1 MAGPI
6 GSTNAPSLT
15 WRRRVFRCFLRSMR
29 ARLTMLEEGASY
41 RMPLLMTKPVM
52 QSLCGAALQRTWIIC
67 ECERWHGG
75 GRSQALQEGQI
86 EMERKDSRR
95 CCSLLSQPV
104 PLLSEFLASVGCCV
118 ALSTLIRSGVMRHTR
133 RVTWQHS
140 PLDKHVVVVVQCVV
154 QRDECSTATFWPT
167 AQLIMFGVLRLTNT
181 DLMGRLQMLVANT
194 AYITICS
201 MRKDSFRAKSSYEC
215 RMNEQWSCA
224 GICVEPQSEQRSL
237 GTSQQATVETH
248 NLSGIDR
255 TTPAAS
261 LSTAITPI
269 NFPNCSSSSSSSQP
283 DCVTDAT
290 NLSNLSAVDGRILI
304 SCPTVSLNKV
314 EEQKNNSCS
323 YESSSSVPT
332 DDIILSSSS
341 ETLTDETY
349 PSTSTADT
357 NIFDE
362 KTTLQDCQLSRI
374 IRRRCRFL
382 LPSKISHKL
391 LRIVLKQPT
400 TLKHLNITSVKVGE
414 SDLLPVIVN
423 DATLSL
429 LSISYSNT
437 SSEMNSLA
445 GVPVGANGTDRPHV
459 YDPFQSENNRHEL
472 TPSTS
477 TGHAPGKRRTGI
489 INNDMYQTAIG
500 MHGYVAAATGQS
512 SAATVVA
519 SVKQQQSQIS
529 NTSSPLLVNL
539 LRSSSPVATV
549 GMHNL
554 QHTHLART
562 SATVMQH
569 MSASSPQTQGT
580 AGYSSYT
587 YMGQSAMNAAVQPGR
602 MRPSA
607 IPVEASHLTTSTH
620 GHSEQQQIRSASQA
634 VSMER
639 HQQMVAP
646 QQQGAPTQQLPQTY
660 YPQYNQRRPM
670 LAGFAVRGQMPQQQ
684 PSVYA
689 HQQGQMMPPHYIHV
703 QQQPRLSGQPVSV
716 HFHQTLSLEQ
726 DVNISGSPMP
736 DPAPPTKK
744 RKRPTKKQLKEA
756 EIAQQAAA
764 AAAAQQQFMLEQQM
778 NNRVPS
784 ANAHT
789 VDRPPTMPQVMH
801 SGQPSVG
808 ITYAQHPQGYPPQT
822 LRSPPA
828 VSAQTGPIV
837 QNSSL
842 NSSFYQQQSVW
853 IPQHQ
858 QQIVPQQRPQMIYGG
873 QMQHHWQNS
882 QSHHARMMYPQAD
895 NVSEMSG
902 GSSGSVHTSPMTS
915 RNASIDYSPA
925 SQSSST
931 MSPLYQQQ
939 QPNVVYQQL
948 PNQQTPPSG
957 LTYPQPSSSQQQI
970 AVTARPQQQTMPIQI
985 QEAQQQQPSHFSTE
999 QHCLDMQPKSCLPVL
1014 QGGGDF
1020 EMDDELG
1027 ANIADDCGDYNDL
1040 DSIEPMT
1047 ESSEFGATLMASHQ
1061 QQMQQRP
1068 ANIQQHMQEQQQ
1080 QQLCYGRMLPPQ
1092 NRYDIQSP
1100 IQQQTVGY
1108 MRQMCNET
1116 QMRQCGF
1123 PSTLGLSQQ
1132 QQQLLPQGY
1141 SSPQQQQQPSQV
1153 THQQYAASP
1162 LSQQQQQSIRTPL
1175 SAPPTMH
1182 SQSQLHPVCGRIDDL
1197 RSSRSDG
1204 EVTPRT
1210 PVIDSNVAS
1219 VEYDKD
1225 PINSTI
1231 DAVVMRALSD
1241 QDSLSSTSVSNYF
1254 RGSRNRLSAN
1264 TQLSTAEQTGSND
1277 RGKVM
1282 GNNLTT
1288 SMRPVNT
1295 TKQPGQFQNSQ
1306 QTQQLSNTD
1315 DSLMEGGL
1323 GITSSHNGQTTGN
1336 STLSPNKMPV
1346 SIQQL
1351 ASASRENLHGV
1362 TCGGNN
1368 EMHSLSLSG
1377 RQQKDQRISDGIVDQ
1392 RQNNIVEQRHLTNGH
1407 ESLNMLKEREFAQP
1421 YNGMLPLSQSNDD
1434 ERRLTGGLTSMV
1446 TAADLQQPQR
1456 SSPKTT
1462 GTIRRNR
1469 RKADLSLEVLSYDD
1483 EDEITVPT
1491 FGTTQSAYQAPYM
1504 RRVSGP
1510 SSIVVGCS
1518 GSAPVQPPF
1527 ANISVQSAQ
1536 NNFSATVA
1544 RQQQMLKQQPK
1555 TS

>member
-1 MAGPI
+1 
-6 GSTNAPSLT
+6 
-15 WRRRVFRCFLRSMR
+15 
-29 ARLTMLEEGASY
+29 
-41 RMPLLMTKPVM
+41 
-52 QSLCGAALQRTWIIC
+52 
-67 ECERWHGG
+67 
-75 GRSQALQEGQI
+75 
-86 EMERKDSRR
+86 
-95 CCSLLSQPV
+95 
-104 PLLSEFLASVGCCV
+104 
-118 ALSTLIRSGVMRHTR
+118 
-133 RVTWQHS
+133 
-140 PLDKHVVVVVQCVV
+140 
-154 QRDECSTATFWPT
+154 
-167 AQLIMFGVLRLTNT
+167 
-181 DLMGRLQMLVANT
+181 
-194 AYITICS
+194 
-201 MRKDSFRAKSSYEC
+201 
-215 RMNEQWSCA
+215 MNEQWSCA

-459 YDPFQSENNRHEL
+459 ENNRHEL

-726 DVNISGSPMP
+726 SDARSCSSYQEKEATNQ
-736 DPAPPTKK
+736 
-744 RKRPTKKQLKEA
+744 KQLKEA

-837 QNSSL
+837 QVIKRKFWL
-842 NSSFYQQQSVW
+842 NLKFIVKFFLYQQQSVW

-1141 SSPQQQQQPSQV
+1141 SSPQQQQQPSQGTANLFMSPPSQSNCSPNPYTPRSLSQKDSNSFTARQQQQSRHIAV

-1434 ERRLTGGLTSMV
+1434 ERRLTA
-1446 TAADLQQPQR
+1446 TATIF
-1456 SSPKTT
+1456 PKTT

-1544 RQQQMLKQQPK
+1544 RQQQMLKQQVRNFIICGISAVLVVGYCLDSTDEKPHGKESQKRLDISVYK
-1555 TS
+1555 TTSSAYHLLKSFAITYETNLCDVFVSYCFNSRWSSVRAQLSK